1 MSNKEKITI
10 CVASDCVVPLPEGR
24 KKYCSQRCAERVK
37 KRAYR
42 AKKSASDIQVIKE
55 IDPQVQKRRGDYYAV
70 MKKKNFFTD
79 ILEGKKTKKEIADIL
94 NCSAATVSR
103 AMAAYLEDVAKE
115 AEFEQKKR
123 EKDDD
128 GFVTYN
134 ISVEDFLTFRDE
146 YFLTEQ
152 GKNYETPDFQKR
164 WVEAIIESILHGKR
178 LMVLSPPRHGKTDLL
193 THFCVYMI
201 CKNPNIR
208 VMWVGG
214 NEDIA
219 KNAVGAVLDHLEN
232 NEGLIQD
239 YGDWD
244 GFRPTNRSG
253 KSWSSSQFTV
263 ATRTVSGIKSPTLV
277 AIGKG
282 GKILSRDADLIIADD
297 IEDHGST
304 VQPSARESTRNW
316 WTTTL
321 QSRKEEHTGMVVI
334 GSRQH
339 PDDLYHHLLNNQAW
353 ESIVERAHDL
363 EIPLEDETLDHTPH
377 LLWAGKRSHKW
388 LLEQLHAAETTGGR
402 AIFEMVYLN
411 KAIPDGMSLFTAEMI
426 DGCLDKSRNLG
437 DVPPHTTLIAGLD
450 PASTG
455 YQAAVLWAY
464 NIKTQQVWLVD
475 VKNDQGGGIQKAH
488 KLMKEWYDKYFLSH
502 WVVEENGFQRAIGQD
517 KEIRNWAASAGVR
530 IEGHQTYKNK
540 WDPVFGVTSMVGMY
554 ENQKINLPWGDPRTK
569 NKVGIFRQQLLYF
582 SQAGASNSRNVKTK
596 TDLVM
601 ASWFPMKRIRTNV
614 KMMLANVQNDYTP
627 SYAEFIKSDYNEV
640 PW

>member
-1 MSNKEKITI
+1 MSSKQKNTI
-10 CVASDCVVPLPEGR
+10 CTASDCVVPLPEGR
-24 KKYCSQRCAERVK
+24 QKYCSNTCANRTK

-42 AKKSASDIQVIKE
+42 AKKSASDMQVIKE
-55 IDPQVQKRRGDYYAV
+55 VNPNVQKRRGDYYAI
-70 MKKKNFFTD
+70 MKQKNFFHD
-79 ILEGKKTKKEIADIL
+79 ILSGAKTKKEVADIL
-94 NCSAATVSR
+94 SCSAASVSR
-103 AMAAYLEDVAKE
+103 AMAAYLEDTAKK
-115 AEFEQKKR
+115 AEHEKR
-123 EKDDD
+123 ENAVVGEIQEADVDD
-128 GFVTYN
+128 FVR
-134 ISVEDFLTFRDE
+134 FRDE

-152 GKNYETPDFQKR
+152 NKNYETPDFQKR
-164 WVEAIIESILHGKR
+164 WIGAILDSIQHGKR
-178 LMVLSPPRHGKTDLL
+178 LMILSPPRHGKTDLL

-201 CKNPNIR
+201 AKNPNIR
-208 VMWVGG
+208 IMWCGG

-219 KNAVGAVLDHLEN
+219 KNSVGAVLDHLEN

-244 GFRPTNRSG
+244 GFRPANRSG

-304 VQPSARESTRNW
+304 VQPSARENTRNW

-339 PDDLYHHLLNNQAW
+339 PDDLYHHLLENQAW
-353 ESIVERAHDL
+353 ESIVDRAHDL
-363 EIPLEDETLDHTPH
+363 EIPLEDETLDHAPH
-377 LLWAGKRSHKW
+377 MLWAEKRTHKW
-388 LLEQLHAAETTGGR
+388 LIEQLASAETTGGR
-402 AIFEMVYLN
+402 NIFEMVYLN
-411 KAIPDGMSLFTAEMI
+411 KAIPDGMSLFTAESV
-426 DGCLDKSRNLG
+426 DACLDTSRKLG
-437 DVPPHTTLIAGLD
+437 DIPPHTALIAGLD

-464 NIKTQQVWLVD
+464 NAKTQQVWLVD

-488 KLMKEWYDKYFLSH
+488 NLMKEWYEKYWLSH
-502 WVVEENGFQRAIGQD
+502 WVIEENGFQRAIGQD
-517 KEIRNWAASAGVR
+517 REIRNWAAAHGVR
-530 IEGHQTYKNK
+530 LEGHQTYKNK
-540 WDPVFGVTSMVGMY
+540 WDPTFGVTSMVGMY
-554 ENQKINLPWGDPRTK
+554 EQQKMNLPWADAQTK
-569 NKVGIFRQQLLYF
+569 RKVNILRQQLLYF

-614 KMMLANVQNDYTP
+614 KIMLSEVQSDYTP
-627 SYAEFIKSDYNEV
+627 SYSYYKQSEHNEV
-640 PW
+640 FW

>member
-1 MSNKEKITI
+1 MSNKEKNTL
-10 CVASDCVVPLPEGR
+10 CTASDCVSPLPEGR
-24 KKYCSQRCAERVK
+24 QKYCSDKCANRVK

-42 AKKSASDIQVIKE
+42 AKKSAKDIQVVKE
-55 IDPQVQKRRGDYYAV
+55 VDPNIQKRRGDYYAI
-70 MKKKNFFTD
+70 MKKKNFFDD
-79 ILEGKKTKKEIADIL
+79 ILSGSKTKKEIADIL
-94 NCSAATVSR
+94 NCSQATVSR
-103 AMAAYLEDVAKE
+103 AMAAYVEDMAKE
-115 AEFEQKKR
+115 AEYEKR
-123 EKDDD
+123 TKAVVGEIQEADVDD
-128 GFVTYN
+128 FVK
-134 ISVEDFLTFRDE
+134 FRDN

-152 GKNYETPDFQKR
+152 GKNYETPDFQKK
-164 WVEAIIESILHGKR
+164 WISAILDSIQHGNR
-178 LMVLSPPRHGKTDLL
+178 LMILSPPRHGKTDLL

-208 VMWVGG
+208 IMWCGG

-219 KNAVGAVLDHLEN
+219 KNSVGAVLDHLEN

-244 GFRPTNRSG
+244 GFRPANRSG

-304 VQPSARESTRNW
+304 VQPSARENTRNW

-339 PDDLYHHLLNNQAW
+339 PDDLYHHLLENQAW
-353 ESIVERAHDL
+353 ESIVDRAHDL
-363 EIPLEDETLDHTPH
+363 EVPLEDETIDHTKH
-377 LLWAGKRSHKW
+377 MLWSGKRSHKW
-388 LLEQLHAAETTGGR
+388 LLEQLAAAETTGGR
-402 AIFEMVYLN
+402 NIFEMVYLN
-411 KAIPDGMSLFTAEMI
+411 KAIPDGMSLFTAEAV
-426 DGCLDKSRNLG
+426 DSCLDPSRKLG
-437 DVPPHTTLIAGLD
+437 DIPPHTTLIAGLD

-464 NIKTQQVWLVD
+464 NVKTQQVWLVD
-475 VKNDQGGGIQKAH
+475 IKNDQGGGIQKAH
-488 KLMKEWYDKYFLSH
+488 ALMKEWYDKYWLSH
-502 WVVEENGFQRAIGQD
+502 WIVEENGFQRAIGQD
-517 KEIRNWAASAGVR
+517 RDIRNWAANHGVR

-540 WDPVFGVTSMVGMY
+540 WDPTFGVTSMVGMY
-554 ENQKINLPWGDPRTK
+554 ENQKINLAWGDAATK
-569 NKVGIFRQQLLYF
+569 RKVNIFRQQLLYF

-614 KMMLANVQNDYTP
+614 KMMLAEAESDYTP
-627 SYAEFIKSDYNEV
+627 SYNYYKQSEYNEV
-640 PW
+640 FW

>member
-1 MSNKEKITI
+1 MSNKEKNTL
-10 CVASDCVVPLPEGR
+10 CTATDCVVPLPEGR
-24 KKYCSQRCAERVK
+24 IKYCSDKCANRVK

-42 AKKSASDIQVIKE
+42 AKKPTKELQQIKE
-55 IDPQVQKRRGDYYAV
+55 IDPQVQKRRGDYYAI
-70 MKKKNFFTD
+70 MKKKNFFDD
-79 ILEGKKTKKEIADIL
+79 ILSGSKTKKEIADIL
-94 NCSAATVSR
+94 SCSPATVSR
-103 AMAAYLEDVAKE
+103 AMAAFLEDKAKE
-115 AEFEQKKR
+115 AEYEKR
-123 EKDDD
+123 SAATVGEIQDADVDD
-128 GFVTYN
+128 FV
-134 ISVEDFLTFRDE
+134 TFRDE

-152 GKNYETPDFQKR
+152 NKNYETPDFQKR
-164 WVEAIIESILHGKR
+164 WISAILDTIQHGKR
-178 LMVLSPPRHGKTDLL
+178 LMILSPPRHGKTDLL

-208 VMWVGG
+208 IMWCGG

-219 KNAVGAVLDHLEN
+219 KNSVGAVLDHLEN

-244 GFRPTNRSG
+244 GFRPANRSG

-297 IEDHGST
+297 IEDHGTT
-304 VQPSARESTRNW
+304 VQPSARENTRNW

-321 QSRKEEHTGMVVI
+321 QSRKEEHTGMVTI

-339 PDDLYHHLLNNQAW
+339 PDDLYHHLLENKAW
-353 ESIVERAHDL
+353 ESIIDRAHDL
-363 EIPLEDETLDHTPH
+363 EVPLEDENLDHTDH
-377 LLWAGKRSHKW
+377 MLWAGKRSHKW
-388 LLEQLHAAETTGGR
+388 LLEQLAAAETTGGR
-402 AIFEMVYLN
+402 NIFEMVYLN
-411 KAIPDGMSLFTAEMI
+411 KAIPDGMSLFTAEAV
-426 DGCLDKSRNLG
+426 DGCLDKSRKLG
-437 DVPPHTTLIAGLD
+437 DIPPHTTLIAGLD

-464 NIKTQQVWLVD
+464 NVKTQQVWLVD
-475 VKNDQGGGIQKAH
+475 IKNDQGGGIKKAH
-488 KLMKEWYDKYFLSH
+488 DLMKEWHDKYWLSH
-502 WVVEENGFQRAIGQD
+502 WIVEENGFQRAIGQD
-517 KEIRNWAASAGVR
+517 RDIRNWAAANGVR

-540 WDPVFGVTSMVGMY
+540 WDPNFGVTSMVGMY
-554 ENQKINLPWGDPRTK
+554 ENGKINLAWGDAATK
-569 NKVGIFRQQLLYF
+569 RKVNIFRQQLLYF

-614 KMMLANVQNDYTP
+614 KMMLAEADSDYTP
-627 SYAEFIKSDYNEV
+627 SYSYYKSSEYNEV
-640 PW
+640 FW

>member
-1 MSNKEKITI
+1 MSTKEKISI
-10 CVASDCVVPLPEGR
+10 CTADNCLVPLPEGR
-24 KKYCSQRCAERVK
+24 RKYCGDKCAQRTK
-37 KRAYR
+37 MRAYR
-42 AKKSASDIQVIKE
+42 AKKSADDVRVEKD
-55 IDPQVQKRRGDYYAV
+55 IDPNIQKRRGNYYAV
-70 MKKKNFFTD
+70 MKSKNFFND
-79 ILEGKKTKKEIADIL
+79 ILNGKKTKSEVADIL
-94 NCSAATVSR
+94 GCALATVTRSLS
-103 AMAAYLEDVAKE
+103 AYMEDEAKRQLKE
-115 AEFEQKKR
+115 EREDSPFDLNAEG
-123 EKDDD
+123 DD
-128 GFVTYN
+128 FVK
-134 ISVEDFLTFRDE
+134 FRDE

-152 GKNYETPDFQKR
+152 GKRYETPDFQKK
-164 WVEAIIESILHGKR
+164 WIEAILESIRTGNR
-178 LMVLSPPRHGKTDLL
+178 LMILSPPRHGKTDLL

-208 VMWVGG
+208 IMWCGG

-219 KNAVGAVLDHLEN
+219 RNSVGAVLDHLEN
-232 NEGLIQD
+232 NEGLIAD
-239 YGDWD
+239 YGEWD
-244 GFRPTNRSG
+244 GFRPANRGG

-304 VQPSARESTRNW
+304 VQPSARENTRNW

-339 PDDLYHHLLNNQAW
+339 PDDLYHHLLENRAW
-353 ESIVERAHDL
+353 ETIVDRAHDL
-363 EIPLEDETLDHTPH
+363 EIPLEDMDQDHTSH
-377 LLWAGKRSHKW
+377 MLWSNKRSHKW
-388 LLEQLHAAETTGGR
+388 LMEQLAAAETTGGR
-402 AIFEMVYLN
+402 NIFEMVYLN

-426 DGCLDKSRNLG
+426 DGCLDKSRKLG

-464 NIKTQQVWLVD
+464 NIKTQQIWLVD
-475 VKNDQGGGIQKAH
+475 IRNDQGGGIQKAH
-488 KLMKEWYDKYFLSH
+488 KLMKEWHEKYWLSH
-502 WVVEENGFQRAIGQD
+502 WVIEENGFQRAIGQD
-517 KEIRNWAASAGVR
+517 KDIRNWATQNGVR

-540 WDPVFGVTSMVGMY
+540 WDPVFGVTSMVGLY
-554 ENQKINLPWGDPRTK
+554 ESGKVNLAWADEKTRR
-569 NKVGIFRQQLLYF
+569 KVNIFRQQLLYF

-614 KMMLANVQNDYTP
+614 KMMLAEAENDYTP
-627 SYAEFIKSDYNEV
+627 SYSYYKQSEYNEV
-640 PW
+640 FW

>member
-1 MSNKEKITI
+1 MSNKEKNTL
-10 CVASDCVVPLPEGR
+10 CTASDCVAPLPEGR
-24 KKYCSQRCAERVK
+24 HKYCSDKCANRVK

-42 AKKSASDIQVIKE
+42 AKKTANEFQVVKDV
-55 IDPQVQKRRGDYYAV
+55 DPNLQKRRGDYYAV

-94 NCSAATVSR
+94 NCSQATVSR
-103 AMAAYLEDVAKE
+103 AMAAWVEDQTKE
-115 AEFEQKKR
+115 AEFAKRKR

-128 GFVTYN
+128 SFVTFN
-134 ISVEDFLTFRDE
+134 ISVDDFISFRDN

-152 GKNYETPDFQKR
+152 GKHYETPDFQKN
-164 WVEAIIESILHGKR
+164 WIEAIIESILHGKR

-244 GFRPTNRSG
+244 GFRPANRSG

-411 KAIPDGMSLFTAEMI
+411 KAIPDGMALFTAEMI
-426 DGCLDKSRNLG
+426 DNCLDKSRNLG

-488 KLMKEWYDKYFLSH
+488 NLMKEWYDKYWLSH

-517 KEIRNWAASAGVR
+517 KDIRNWAAQNGVR

-540 WDPVFGVTSMVGMY
+540 WDPTFGVTSMVGQY
-554 ENQKINLPWGDPRTK
+554 ETGKINLPWGDAKTK
-569 NKVGIFRQQLLYF
+569 NKIGIFRQQLLYF

-614 KMMLANVQNDYTP
+614 KMMLAQVQNDYTP
-627 SYAEFIKSDYNEV
+627 SYADFQKTEFNEV

>member
-1 MSNKEKITI
+1 MSNNEKITI
-10 CVASDCVVPLPEGR
+10 CVADNCLVPLPEGR
-24 KKYCSQRCAERVK
+24 KKYCSDRCSKRTRQRAW
-37 KRAYR
+37 RASKPTKNYHVDK
-42 AKKSASDIQVIKE
+42 AVDE
-55 IDPQVQKRRGDYYAV
+55 NVQKRRGDYYAI
-70 MKKKNFFTD
+70 MKKKNFFND
-79 ILEGKKTKKEIADIL
+79 ILEGKKTKKEVANIL
-94 NCSAATVSR
+94 SCSPSTVSR
-103 AMAAYLEDVAKE
+103 AVAAYLEDVEKE
-115 AEFEQKKR
+115 AALERRGDPFELQA
-123 EKDDD
+123 DVDS
-128 GFVTYN
+128 FV
-134 ISVEDFLTFRDE
+134 EFRDQ

-152 GKNYETPDFQKR
+152 GKNYETPDFQKK
-164 WVEAIIESILHGKR
+164 WISAILDSIKHGKR
-178 LMVLSPPRHGKTDLL
+178 LMILSPPRHGKTDLL

-208 VMWVGG
+208 IMWCGG

-219 KNAVGAVLDHLEN
+219 RNSVGAVLDHLEN

-244 GFRPTNRSG
+244 GFRPSNRGG

-304 VQPSARESTRNW
+304 VQPSARENTRNW

-321 QSRKEEHTGMVVI
+321 QSSKEEHTGMVVI

-339 PDDLYHHLLNNQAW
+339 PDDFYHHLLENKAW
-353 ESIVERAHDL
+353 ETIVDRAHDL
-363 EIPLEDETLDHTPH
+363 EVPLEDETIDHTKH
-377 LLWAGKRSHKW
+377 MLWSTKRTHKW
-388 LLEQLHAAETTGGR
+388 LMEQLAAAETTGGR
-402 AIFEMVYLN
+402 NIFEMVYLN
-411 KAIPDGMSLFTAEMI
+411 KAIPEGMELFTAEMI
-426 DGCLDKSRNLG
+426 DKCLDKSRKLG
-437 DVPPHTTLIAGLD
+437 DIPPHTSLIAGLD

-464 NIKTQQVWLVD
+464 NVKTQQVWLVD
-475 VKNDQGGGIQKAH
+475 MKNDQGGGIQKAH
-488 KLMKEWYDKYFLSH
+488 NLMKEWYDKYWLSH
-502 WVVEENGFQRAIGQD
+502 WIIEENGFQRAIGQD
-517 KEIRNWAASAGVR
+517 RDIKLWAANHGVR

-540 WDPVFGVTSMVGMY
+540 WDPTFGVTSMVGMY
-554 ENQKINLPWGDPRTK
+554 EQEKINIPYADAKTQRLV
-569 NKVGIFRQQLLYF
+569 NIFRQQLIYF

-614 KMMLANVQNDYTP
+614 KMMLAEAESDYTP
-627 SYAEFIKSDYNEV
+627 SYSYYKQSEYNEV
-640 PW
+640 FW